1 MSKFKIYFSTL
12 LVVVF
17 LSCSD
22 NKEISATESPY
33 INLTASNPKAIDF
46 YRKANL
52 HLSENEYSEAKE
64 SFLSALRLD
73 PNMPMALLNIN
84 ESNTNLSNNY
94 RQRAISKFNSANKFE
109 KLYIEWDTLNG
120 SDFIKRQEIAKR
132 VIELYPDKVDG
143 YFMLASS
150 LQRGYRSPERI
161 KILEK
166 ILEIDP
172 NNARAQDLHI
182 RGNFR
187 GQDRVISLKNN
198 VDFYNSFDAKAQ
210 VILKKFPNSLSVLSM
225 IASRYK
231 VAYNFS
237 DEKRFQKANDIYQ
250 KCLKIVDERGSTFK
264 VNLLREIA
272 HLNLVMGKNDEAF
285 EYLNSAIKIAGDSD
299 QIIGSHVNLFLFYIY
314 LGDYL
319 SCVGELNK
327 FENQFENYG
336 FTEEEILKCLVG
348 VNYIKSII
356 YAHANQREK
365 SQQSFEEYKKNSE
378 KLIQFY
384 GLESDVSK
392 KIAQISGNNSIM
404 WKEASPI
411 SQIRNE
417 IWINTIVGN
426 FEKSNELQSKMKDLF
441 GYRIDFLDGIKNVLE
456 GNSID
461 GYKILQSN
469 RTAYVRYFKA
479 QALIG
484 MGEIEKAKSVLD
496 TVRQLPGLIFQ
507 EDLVIKRS
515 SELYKSL

>member
-1 MSKFKIYFSTL
+1 MKIFFKFLVTFLVFSCTNIEETS
-12 LVVVF
+12 VT
-17 LSCSD
+17 D
-22 NKEISATESPY
+22 SPY

-46 YRKANL
+46 YRKANS
-52 HLSENEYSEAKE
+52 HLSENEFSEAKE

-73 PNMPMALLNIN
+73 PNMSMALLNIN

-94 RQRAISKFNSANKFE
+94 RQRAISKFNSLNEFE
-109 KLYIEWDTLNG
+109 KLYIEWDTLNL
-120 SDFIKRQEIAKR
+120 SDVPKRQEIAKR
-132 VIELYPDKVDG
+132 VIALYPDKVDG
-143 YFMLASS
+143 YLMSAFSTNAF
-150 LQRGYRSPERI
+150 RSQERI
-161 KILEK
+161 KMFEK
-166 ILEIDP
+166 VLEIDP
-172 NNARAQDLHI
+172 NNVKAQDWLL
-182 RGNFR
+182 RANYR
-187 GQDRVISLKNN
+187 GQDRVIQLKND
-198 VDFYNSFDAKAQ
+198 VQFYNSFDAKAQ
-210 VILKKFPNSLSVLSM
+210 DILKKFPNSLSVQSM

-231 VAYNFS
+231 VSYNFS
-237 DEKRFQKANDIYQ
+237 DEKRFQKANDILQ

-285 EYLNSAIKIAGDSD
+285 EYLKSAIKVAGDSN
-299 QIIGSHVNLFLFYIY
+299 QIIDSHVSLFLFYIY

-319 SCVGELNK
+319 SCVSELNK
-327 FENQFENYG
+327 FENQFENFG
-336 FTEEEILKCLVG
+336 FTEEEALKCLVG

-356 YAHANQREK
+356 YAHANQKEK

-384 GLESDVSK
+384 GFENDVSQ
-392 KIAQISGNNSIM
+392 KINQISGNNSIM
-404 WKEASPI
+404 WKQASPI
-411 SQIRNE
+411 SQISNE

-426 FEKSNELQSKMKDLF
+426 FEKSNKLQSKMQDLF
-441 GYRIDFLDGIKNVLE
+441 GRRIDFLEGIQNVLE

-469 RTAYVRYFKA
+469 RTAYARYFKA